1 MTDLLTTLLSWKASI
16 LELGWSARMGFAG
29 LTSLLIVFAVF
40 RPFHRMMQRLKY
52 GEVIR
57 EGKDVEKLHAL
68 HAGKKD
74 TVTMGGV
81 MLLVAVTVSALIWA
95 PWNVYIL
102 SSLFVYLSFGLI
114 GFADDYLKVTKR
126 NKKGLDGKLKML
138 GQLIIAAMVFGVLM
152 YHPVSSTHLRELWVP
167 LSEEPLIPEM
177 PYWMAF
183 ALLFLVLAATSN
195 TVNLTD
201 GADGL
206 AIGCSISAIVAF
218 AVIAYMAGAP
228 LVAEGLNL
236 AKIAG
241 AEEISVLCSSLLG
254 AGFAF
259 LWFNGHPARVF
270 MGDTGSL
277 SLGGVIGIIAFLLNQ
292 PLILFLVGAIF
303 VLEGLSVIIQVAS
316 FQLFRRR
323 VFLMSPLHHHFEIA
337 GWPESRV
344 VIRFWIVSII
354 SGILGVWTFTL

>member
-1 MTDLLTTLLSWKASI
+1 
-16 LELGWSARMGFAG
+16 
-29 LTSLLIVFAVF
+29 
-40 RPFHRMMQRLKY
+40 
-52 GEVIR
+52 
-57 EGKDVEKLHAL
+57 
-68 HAGKKD
+68 
-74 TVTMGGV
+74 
-81 MLLVAVTVSALIWA
+81 
-95 PWNVYIL
+95 
-102 SSLFVYLSFGLI
+102 
-114 GFADDYLKVTKR
+114 
-126 NKKGLDGKLKML
+126 
-138 GQLIIAAMVFGVLM
+138 
-152 YHPVSSTHLRELWVP
+152 
-167 LSEEPLIPEM
+167 
-177 PYWMAF
+177 
-183 ALLFLVLAATSN
+183 
-195 TVNLTD
+195 
-201 GADGL
+201 
-206 AIGCSISAIVAF
+206 
-218 AVIAYMAGAP
+218 AGAP

-354 SGILGVWTFTL
+354 SGILGIWTFTL